1 MEVELTSYNTKF
13 CQNLLNIP
21 TKKWHNRIPKTHF
34 KNYMKF
40 MPENSPTIQLPII
53 GYLNSPLSQKFGI
66 PRQPNLVQI
75 PATIEFIPPYDT
87 PSAFE
92 GLENFSHLWVVWQF
106 HQNKEQNSF
115 KPQVRPP
122 RLGENEKIGVFATRS
137 MYRPANIGLSVVK
150 LEKIEILNAK
160 TSLQISGADMVDGT
174 PILDIKPYIAY
185 SDSISNAKSGFAET
199 QPMQKAV
206 IFSENFYQ
214 AFNKLNQNSLSK
226 ILPETPSITQ
236 HDLAIIQQL
245 IAQDPRP
252 AYRQAEVDTIF
263 TMRYKS
269 FDIGFFMDN
278 ENRLVIDNVSR
289 VG

>member
-1 MEVELTSYNTKF
+1 
-13 CQNLLNIP
+13 
-21 TKKWHNRIPKTHF
+21 
-34 KNYMKF
+34 
-40 MPENSPTIQLPII
+40 MPENSPAIQLPII
-53 GYLNSPLSQKFGI
+53 GYLRSPLSQKFGI
-66 PRQPNLVQI
+66 PRQPNLVPI
-75 PATIEFIPPYDT
+75 PAMVEFIPPYDT
-87 PSAFE
+87 PSAFD
-92 GLENFSHLWVVWQF
+92 GLENFSHLWLIWQF
-106 HQNKEQNSF
+106 HHNYLNKREQDSF

-122 RLGENEKIGVFATRS
+122 RLGGNEKIGVFATRS
-137 MYRPANIGLSVVK
+137 MYRPANLGLSVVK

-160 TSLQISGADMVDGT
+160 ISLQISGADMVDGT

-236 HDLAIIQQL
+236 HDLAMIQQL

-269 FDIGFFMDN
+269 FDIGFFMNTDKI
-278 ENRLVIDNVSR
+278 LVIDKISSVD
-289 VG
+289 